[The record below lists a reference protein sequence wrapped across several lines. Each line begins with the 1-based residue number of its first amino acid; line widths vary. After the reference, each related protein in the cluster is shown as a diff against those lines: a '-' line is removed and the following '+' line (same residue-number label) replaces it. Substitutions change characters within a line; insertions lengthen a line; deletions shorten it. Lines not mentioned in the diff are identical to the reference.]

1 MFRTKTKAELAKER
15 AEVAREK
22 AEAARERAQEL
33 AQERAAEF
41 SAAAS
46 ERFQAAKEAAR
57 ETAAPALAEA
67 AEAAKL
73 KLAAAREAA
82 GPVMHDMAD
91 RAKPRIEAAQ
101 SSLLDDMLPKVGA
114 VLAAAAASLAEAGE
128 HAKDAAAPKV
138 EHAREEAHVYNDRA
152 KDALRVFRG
161 EAVAVEAK
169 RSKAPWLIGIGLA
182 AAVVAALAAFRKKQQ
197 ADDPW
202 ATPLTDTYQPTFKE
216 KAAEK
221 VEQAKE
227 VVSDTAAKAKE
238 TASDLA
244 AKGQAAVADAKDRS
258 GEDTTT
264 LESGFEDE
272 GLEGGQV
279 SAVEGQPGADAVPG
293 SGTETTEHAE
303 SLVEALEENAAQTG
317 EGQTS
322 TSASKRTTKS
332 TPKAGG
338 KS

>member
-1 MFRTKTKAELAKER
+1 MFRTKTKT
-15 AEVAREK
+15 EVAQVK
-22 AEAARERAQEL
+22 A
-33 AQERAAEF
+33 ERAAEKAAERAADL

-46 ERFQAAKEAAR
+46 ERFQAAREAAR

-82 GPVMHDMAD
+82 TPVMQDVAD

-101 SSLLDDMLPKVGA
+101 STLLDDLLPKLGA

-128 HAKDAAAPKV
+128 HAKEAAGPRM
-138 EHAREEAHVYNDRA
+138 ELAREEAHVYNDRA

-161 EAVAVEAK
+161 DAIAVEPK
-169 RSKAPWLIGIGLA
+169 RSKAPLLIGVGLA
-182 AAVVAALAAFRKKQQ
+182 AAAVAAVAAFRKKQQ

-202 ATPLTDTYQPTFKE
+202 ATPLTDSMQPSFRE

-227 VVSDTAAKAKE
+227 VVADTAQKAKE
-238 TASDLA
+238 MGSELA

-258 GEDTTT
+258 GEDTS
-264 LESGFEDE
+264 LESAFDE
-272 GLEGGQV
+272 NVGGERTSV
-279 SAVEGQPGADAVPG
+279 TSVPGADALEG
-293 SGTETTEHAE
+293 REETTGISGNTAT
-303 SLVEALEENAAQTG
+303 EAA
-317 EGQTS
+317 TS
-322 TSASKRTTKS
+322 TPASSTRKS
-332 TPKAGG
+332 TAA
-338 KS
+338 KSTAKSTAAKPEGDQA

>member
-1 MFRTKTKAELAKER
+1 MFRTKTKAEVAKE
-15 AEVAREK
+15 K
-22 AEAARERAQEL
+22 ADAARERAQEL
-33 AQERAAEF
+33 AQERAADL

-46 ERFQAAKEAAR
+46 ERFHTAREAAR
-57 ETAAPALAEA
+57 ETAGPALAEA

-82 GPVMHDMAD
+82 APVMHDMAD
-91 RAKPRIEAAQ
+91 RAKPRLESAQ
-101 SSLLDDMLPKVGA
+101 SSLLDDVLPKVGA
-114 VLAAAAASLAEAGE
+114 VLAAAAASLSEAGE
-128 HAKDAAAPKV
+128 HAKDAAAPRV

-161 EAVAVEAK
+161 EAVAVEPK
-169 RSKAPWLIGIGLA
+169 GSKAPWLIGIGLA
-182 AAVVAALAAFRKKQQ
+182 AAIVAALAAFRKKQQ

-202 ATPLTDTYQPTFKE
+202 ATPLTDTTQPSFKD

-238 TASDLA
+238 MGSELA

-264 LESGFEDE
+264 LESAFDDE
-272 GLEGGQV
+272 GLEAGQV
-279 SAVEGQPGADAVPG
+279 TAVEGKPGADAVEG
-293 SGTETTEHAE
+293 SGASTKTESTE
-303 SLVEALEENAAQTG
+303 SLVEALEENSVQTG
-317 EGQTS
+317 EGLDTPTS
-322 TSASKRTTKS
+322 GTKRTTKS
-332 TPKAGG
+332 TTPKPKSPKA
-338 KS
+338 

>member
-1 MFRTKTKAELAKER
+1 MFRTKTKT
-15 AEVAREK
+15 EVAQEK
-22 AEAARERAQEL
+22 A
-33 AQERAAEF
+33 ERAAEKAAERAADL

-46 ERFQAAKEAAR
+46 ERFQAAREAAR

-82 GPVMHDMAD
+82 TPVMQDVAD

-101 SSLLDDMLPKVGA
+101 STLLDDLLPKLGA

-128 HAKDAAAPKV
+128 HAKEAAGPRM
-138 EHAREEAHVYNDRA
+138 ELAREEAHVYNDRA

-161 EAVAVEAK
+161 DAIAVEPK
-169 RSKAPWLIGIGLA
+169 RSKAPLLIGVGLA
-182 AAVVAALAAFRKKQQ
+182 AAAVAAVAAFRKKQQ

-202 ATPLTDTYQPTFKE
+202 ATPLTDSMQPSFRE

-227 VVSDTAAKAKE
+227 VVADTAQKAKE
-238 TASDLA
+238 MGSELA

-258 GEDTTT
+258 GEDTS
-264 LESGFEDE
+264 LESAFDE
-272 GLEGGQV
+272 NVGGERASV
-279 SAVEGQPGADAVPG
+279 TPVPGADALEG
-293 SGTETTEHAE
+293 REETTGISGNTAT
-303 SLVEALEENAAQTG
+303 EAA
-317 EGQTS
+317 TS
-322 TSASKRTTKS
+322 TPASSTRKS
-332 TPKAGG
+332 TAA
-338 KS
+338 KSTAKSTAAKPEGDQA